1 MKPLVLLNFKT
12 YQEAAGKNALLLAKQ
27 LQKVHSKE
35 YEIVVAP
42 SILMLKEIADKTSLT
57 VYSQH
62 TDHATLGAYTGR
74 IPAEELKAIGVKGTL
89 LNHSERKIP
98 LQYLGGIVENCKKHQ
113 LKTVVCASSLAE
125 VRKVAELKPDFLA
138 YEPPELI
145 GGEISV
151 TDAKPDVILKALEI
165 VDQASPKTRLLCGA
179 GVHSQ
184 QDVGQALML
193 GAKGVLIGHAVPKA
207 KNPAKFLREMLA

>member
-1 MKPLVLLNFKT
+1 M
-12 YQEAAGKNALLLAKQ
+12 
-27 LQKVHSKE
+27 
-35 YEIVVAP
+35 
-42 SILMLKEIADKTSLT
+42 
-57 VYSQH
+57 
-62 TDHATLGAYTGR
+62 
-74 IPAEELKAIGVKGTL
+74 
-89 LNHSERKIP
+89 
-98 LQYLGGIVENCKKHQ
+98 
-113 LKTVVCASSLAE
+113 
-125 VRKVAELKPDFLA
+125 RKVAELKPDFLA